1 MRCSAPTPSKLML
14 LLAAAGS
21 FLLSMTTIAHA
32 LQPPDPGLDSGATC
46 MPHQRDALLAFKQGI
61 TGDPA
66 GILDTWQ
73 QQPDGGHGDGE
84 QDCCRWRGVRC
95 SSRTG
100 HVIELRLGN
109 ANYDI
114 DCDAT
119 ALVGQISRSLL
130 ALEHL
135 QHLDLS
141 YNNLSGPTGRIP
153 EFLGSLKKLK
163 YLNLSG
169 IGFHGSVPPQ
179 LGNLTQLQYL
189 DLFSSSSV
197 GAAYSTDLSWLAHLR
212 LLRYLNLGS
221 VNLSTVADWPHVVAM
236 LPFLTVLRL
245 PGCSLSGMLPERVA
259 QLTSLVALDL
269 SRNSFTGPLPEFIG
283 NLTGLR
289 ILDFSSN
296 KFTGPL
302 PASVRYIT
310 GLRTLDVS
318 YNNLT
323 GLPRE
328 VGTLSSLTGL
338 YVSHNSLE
346 GAITEEY
353 FRSLKSLQHLDLSSN
368 FLKIEISTKWKPP
381 FVRLRSANFADCKMG
396 PLFPAWLQW
405 LVGIEYL
412 DISSAG
418 INDRI
423 PDWFPAAFS
432 NARFLSMSKNQLSGE
447 LPANMDI
454 MSSLDELDLSN
465 NSLSGLIPKLPH
477 NLTYL
482 DICINSLSGSLP
494 ADLGLP
500 NLQVL
505 SVASNSITGS
515 VPRSICKSQGLR
527 TLVLANNH
535 LEGQLPNCFGN
546 SVMLFLDFSNN
557 NFSGMLPASM
567 QNCEMLQVLDLSRN
581 MFSGRLPAW
590 IGKLKRLRFLRLRQ
604 NMFSGNIPMNLT
616 SLACLQYLDIA
627 DNGISGSLPRNLS
640 DLKSLKQKQ
649 PTEMCSDVFHVRVFA
664 VNFSTFLKGQQLSYG
679 SIPRIVGLNMTVID
693 LSFNSIT
700 GEIPEEIATLDGL
713 LNLNLSKNHFSGNV
727 PSKIGAMQS
736 LESLDLS
743 GNKLSGEIPASL
755 STLTFLSYLDL
766 SYNNL
771 TGAIPS
777 GSQLDTL
784 YAEHPYMYN
793 GNIGLCGPPLK
804 NNCLKTNASEQGP
817 ITRTDEE
824 GRWQGFFYIG
834 LGYGFL
840 AGIWLVSCSLLF
852 MKNWRIAYFRHFD
865 KLYDKAYVLLVTWWA
880 KADQEDL
887 LRS

>member
-1 MRCSAPTPSKLML
+1 
-14 LLAAAGS
+14 
-21 FLLSMTTIAHA
+21 
-32 LQPPDPGLDSGATC
+32 
-46 MPHQRDALLAFKQGI
+46 
-61 TGDPA
+61 
-66 GILDTWQ
+66 
-73 QQPDGGHGDGE
+73 
-84 QDCCRWRGVRC
+84 
-95 SSRTG
+95 
-100 HVIELRLGN
+100 
-109 ANYDI
+109 
-114 DCDAT
+114 
-119 ALVGQISRSLL
+119 
-130 ALEHL
+130 
-135 QHLDLS
+135 
-141 YNNLSGPTGRIP
+141 
-153 EFLGSLKKLK
+153 LGSLKNLK

-169 IGFHGSVPPQ
+169 IGFHGSVPPH

-189 DLFSSSSV
+189 DLFSISSM
-197 GAAYSTDLSWLAHLR
+197 GAAYSTDVSWLARLR

-221 VNLSTVADWPHVVAM
+221 VNLSTVPDWPHVVAM
-236 LPFLTVLRL
+236 LPSLTVLRL

-289 ILDFSSN
+289 MLDLSSN

-302 PASVRYIT
+302 PASVRNIT

-338 YVSHNSLE
+338 YVSHNSL
-346 GAITEEY
+346 GGVITEEY
-353 FRSLKSLQHLDLSSN
+353 FRSLKSLQHIDLSSN
-368 FLKIEISTKWKPP
+368 VLKIEISTKWKPP
-381 FVRLRSANFADCKMG
+381 FVRLRSANFANCRMG

-423 PDWFPAAFS
+423 PDWIPTAFS

-515 VPRSICKSQGLR
+515 VPISICRSQGLR

-535 LEGQLPNCFGN
+535 LEGELPNCFGN
-546 SVMLFLDFSNN
+546 SVMLFLDLSNN
-557 NFSGMLPASM
+557 NFSGMLPESM

-581 MFSGRLPAW
+581 MFSGRFPVW

-616 SLACLQYLDIA
+616 NLACLQYLDIA
-627 DNGISGSLPRNLS
+627 DNGMSGSLPRNLS
-640 DLKSLKQKQ
+640 NLKSLKQKQ

-700 GEIPEEIATLDGL
+700 GEIPEEIVTLDGL

-771 TGAIPS
+771 TGTIPS

-784 YAEHPYMYN
+784 YAEHPYMYT

-804 NNCLKTNASEQGP
+804 NNCLKTDASEQGP
-817 ITRTDEE
+817 FTRTEE

-840 AGIWLVSCSLLF
+840 AGIWLVSCALLF
-852 MKNWRIAYFRHFD
+852 MKNWRIAYFCLFD
-865 KLYDKAYVLLVTWWA
+865 KLYDKAYVLVVTWWA
-880 KADQEDL
+880 KANQEDL
-887 LRS
+887 